1 MKQKTQFEKYPSP
14 ISFPDDNTVII
25 KMNLKKC
32 KVWLNNTESK
42 EFIALKKVINAEL
55 TSVADWEILTGQERD
70 CME

>member
-32 KVWLNNTESK
+32 KVWLNNTKSK
-42 EFIALKKVINAEL
+42 EFITLKKVINAEL
-55 TSVADWEILTGQERD
+55 TSIADWEILTGQERD
-70 CME
+70 LME